1 MSLKKNVL
9 ANFLGQGW
17 VAVMGI
23 AFVPAYIKYLGIEA
37 YGLIGI
43 FALLQVWLNLL
54 DMGMTPALSR
64 EMARFKG
71 GTHNAQSIRD
81 LLRSIELIGVCIA
94 LLVAVAIW
102 LASDWLASDWLNVK
116 KMPIHSVAQAC
127 ALMGIVAALRFIENI
142 YRSSIVGLEKQV
154 ILNVVT
160 IAIATLR
167 GLGAVGVLVWVS
179 PTIHAF
185 FIWQAII
192 SALSVAIL
200 IPILYK
206 ALPASQTIGRFS
218 WVAISQI
225 WRYAAGIMLITLLSF
240 LLMQTD
246 KILLSRLLTL
256 EHFGYYTLASLVAN
270 SLQMLAGPVDIAFF
284 PRFTEQ
290 SSRNDQSSLISTF
303 HLGAQLITVLVGAA
317 AIELIVFG
325 DILLNLW
332 TQNVVLAKTIA
343 PLLAILSLGTLF
355 NAFMHMPYQLQLAHG
370 WTRLTIYVNTIA
382 VLLLVPVIFFVAPR
396 YGAVGVAWVW
406 VLLNASYVLFAVQ
419 IMFKRLLTTEK
430 FQWYKDDIAKP
441 LLAAIATALLIRWI
455 TPINLSMFG
464 QFLVLFLSSISL
476 LITTALT
483 APLVNQYIK
492 HYVEKTL
499 KYRFVGK
506 FYK

>member
-167 GLGAVGVLVWVS
+167 GLGAVGILVWVS

-256 EHFGYYTLASLVAN
+256 EHFGYYTLASLMAN

-303 HLGAQLITVLVGAA
+303 HLGAQ
-317 AIELIVFG
+317 EL
-325 DILLNLW
+325 LC
-332 TQNVVLAKTIA
+332 
-343 PLLAILSLGTLF
+343 
-355 NAFMHMPYQLQLAHG
+355 
-370 WTRLTIYVNTIA
+370 
-382 VLLLVPVIFFVAPR
+382 
-396 YGAVGVAWVW
+396 
-406 VLLNASYVLFAVQ
+406 
-419 IMFKRLLTTEK
+419 
-430 FQWYKDDIAKP
+430 
-441 LLAAIATALLIRWI
+441 
-455 TPINLSMFG
+455 
-464 QFLVLFLSSISL
+464 
-476 LITTALT
+476 
-483 APLVNQYIK
+483 
-492 HYVEKTL
+492 
-499 KYRFVGK
+499 
-506 FYK
+506 

>member
-1 MSLKKNVL
+1 MSFKKNVV
-9 ANFLGQGW
+9 ANFIGQGW
-17 VAVMGI
+17 VAIMGI
-23 AFVPAYIKYLGIEA
+23 AFVPTYIKYLGIEA

-43 FALLQVWLNLL
+43 FALLQVWLNML

-71 GTHNAQSIRD
+71 GKHNAQSIRD
-81 LLRSIELIGVCIA
+81 LLRSIELIGLCIA
-94 LLVAVAIW
+94 LLVAIAIW

-116 KMPIHSVAQAC
+116 KMPIHTVAQAC
-127 ALMGIVAALRFIENI
+127 AVMGIVASMRFIENI

-179 PTIHAF
+179 PTIQAF
-185 FIWQAII
+185 FIWQGII

-200 IPILYK
+200 IPVLYK
-206 ALPASQTIGRFS
+206 TLPPSQTSGQFS
-218 WVAISQI
+218 WIAVSKI
-225 WRYAAGIMLITLLSF
+225 WRYAAGIMLITVLSF

-256 EHFGYYTLASLVAN
+256 EHFGHYMLAALIAS
-270 SLQMLAGPVDIAFF
+270 SLQMLAGPIDLAFF

-290 SSRNDQSSLISTF
+290 ASRNNQSSLISTF
-303 HLGAQLITVLVGAA
+303 HVGAQLITVLVGAA
-317 AIELIVFG
+317 AIELILFG
-325 DILLNLW
+325 DVVLNLW
-332 TQNVVLAKTIA
+332 TQNTVLAKTIA

-382 VLLLVPVIFFVAPR
+382 VLLLVPAIFLVAPR
-396 YGAVGVAWVW
+396 YGVIGVAWVW

-419 IMFKRLLTTEK
+419 IMFRRLLTTEK

-441 LLAAIATALLIRWI
+441 LLAAIAMALLIRWI
-455 TPINLSMFG
+455 IPINLGMLG
-464 QFLVLFLSSISL
+464 QFLVLFFSSISI
-476 LITTALT
+476 LITAALA

-492 HYVEKTL
+492 NYVEQTL
-499 KYRFVGK
+499 KPYFVGK
-506 FYK
+506 F